1 MRNAQ
6 LRDLLAMRGITE
18 LSLSSATRP
27 PKNKFKEDDDYES
40 DKLIADLIAHD
51 AEILNEE
58 NRQQRIATQKA
69 QTSHTSTS
77 TSGDQ
82 DRLAKIEADHIAQM
96 TEFELYYDR
105 PGKLRNVYVM
115 IATIGVRLRSTS
127 RAAVNRV
134 TMVMNKKKKKSLLQN
149 HPRILDLVAVAAEV
163 ATMMMMMTIQH
174 LEDMDVAAVILQDLL
189 HPTIQMTMTN

>member
-1 MRNAQ
+1 MR
-6 LRDLLAMRGITE
+6 E
-18 LSLSSATRP
+18 
-27 PKNKFKEDDDYES
+27 
-40 DKLIADLIAHD
+40 LIAHD

-127 RAAVNRV
+127 RATVNRV
-134 TMVMNKKKKKSLLQN
+134 TMAMNKKKKSLLQN

-163 ATMMMMMTIQH
+163 ATMMMMMMMVMMMMTIQH

-189 HPTIQMTMTN
+189 HPTIQMTMTS